1 MCLAS
6 GTVRG
11 LADGARAEHSD
22 SCVAVNEVYLK
33 CTVYKQ
39 VSQFCQLFLCRRQ
52 RGVPQVHS
60 VQAGELVLSVL
71 GV

>member
-1 MCLAS
+1 MVAGSTYTILTGYPITECPQPGVPNSLVCLAS

-39 VSQFCQLFLCRRQ
+39 VS
-52 RGVPQVHS
+52 
-60 VQAGELVLSVL
+60 
-71 GV
+71 